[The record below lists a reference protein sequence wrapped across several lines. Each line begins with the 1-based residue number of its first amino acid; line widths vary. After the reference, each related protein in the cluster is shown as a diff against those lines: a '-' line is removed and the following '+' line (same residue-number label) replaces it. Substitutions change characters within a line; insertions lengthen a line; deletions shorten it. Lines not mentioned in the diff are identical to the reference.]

1 MSQNNII
8 IAFLT
13 AFLFFQYAIPVS
25 ADNDGL
31 EFLAHIVQPEQRT
44 SLVLDGGKP
53 FSLKEGFTLDF
64 DLNLRLEEHNFGYI
78 CRIIVNDTLN
88 VDILANAGW
97 GNEQISM
104 IVKNHRCISVKD
116 IRSLPGFDFGKWT
129 HVSVALNPISS
140 RISLKIGEYKA

>member
-1 MSQNNII
+1 MSHNNII

-78 CRIIVNDTLN
+78 CRIIVNDCQ
-88 VDILANAGW
+88 
-97 GNEQISM
+97 ES
-104 IVKNHRCISVKD
+104 
-116 IRSLPGFDFGKWT
+116 
-129 HVSVALNPISS
+129 
-140 RISLKIGEYKA
+140 